1 MEKRIQFLFSF
12 FLEEIM
18 KKVVDLSVF
27 DRQTLAMKMPTGE
40 VLQIRKPT
48 QQMVIEMMKFREIN
62 ENSDVAT
69 IVMAMDAMVLAILN
83 SNEKMIVFTQ
93 EELDDML
100 NLDMKT
106 VIIQEY
112 GNFLRGIQQN
122 PN

>member
-1 MEKRIQFLFSF
+1 
-12 FLEEIM
+12 M

-83 SNEKMIVFTQ
+83 SNEQMMVFTQ
-93 EELDDML
+93 EELDNML